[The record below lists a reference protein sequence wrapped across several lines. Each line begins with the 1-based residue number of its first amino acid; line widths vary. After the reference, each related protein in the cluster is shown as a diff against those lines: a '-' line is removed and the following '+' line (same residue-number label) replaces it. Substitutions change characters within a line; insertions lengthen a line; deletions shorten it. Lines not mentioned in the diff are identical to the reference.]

1 MKLRPGCGCLVLVL
15 GFFNLLLT
23 VMATIGL
30 FRKTLGASGLSVSM
44 LIVFVANA
52 VVLLMVGW
60 AAFRQRGR
68 PSDQS
73 APGSEG
79 EGVDEGSDE

>member
-15 GFFNLLLT
+15 AFFNLLLS
-23 VMATIGL
+23 ALAIIGL
-30 FRKTLGASGLSVSM
+30 VRKTLGASGLSVAM
-44 LIVFVANA
+44 LLVFVANA
-52 VVLLMVGW
+52 VVLVMVGW
-60 AAFRQRGR
+60 AAFRQRQQ
-68 PSDQS
+68 PPNQT